1 MVAMEAASTTPDL
14 QFSMT
19 QGSRLK
25 PPLPFEP
32 CLPDPAKVAAK
43 AASILVLGGAL
54 APNLSSRPQRV
65 LVKAVPATLNLR
77 LR

>member
-25 PPLPFEP
+25 LPLPFEP

-43 AASILVLGGAL
+43 AAPTKRWFL
-54 APNLSSRPQRV
+54 
-65 LVKAVPATLNLR
+65 
-77 LR
+77 